1 MLMVVMVMAVI
12 MHMLAMW
19 MTVVTVIMYM
29 LAMRVAVVTVYIC
42 SSVQVMGMLCLEIML
57 AAMVIMAVTAMH
69 VVMAIVLMA
78 AMLMVMAAVLMVF
91 MHMIMAAVLM
101 IVVAVLVSIQIRHV
115 MVMVLVLRIQAHV
128 KVAYIQPGLFHPADL
143 GREPLYR
150 KALQSLFQH
159 LLIGPQIQKSRHRHI
174 SADPGIAFQ
183 V

>member
-1 MLMVVMVMAVI
+1 MAVAVLTVI
-12 MHMLAMW
+12 MHMLAMR
-19 MTVVTVIMYM
+19 MAVLTVC
-29 LAMRVAVVTVYIC
+29 IC
-42 SSVQVMGMLCLEIML
+42 SSVQVMGMLCLESML
-57 AAMVIMAVTAMH
+57 AAVVMVVMMALMVIMAVAAMH
-69 VVMAIVLMA
+69 MVMAIVLMIP
-78 AMLMVMAAVLMVF
+78 
-91 MHMIMAAVLM
+91 MHMIVAVVVPMHM
-101 IVVAVLVSIQIRHV
+101 IVTAVFMSIQIRHV

-150 KALQSLFQH
+150 KALQCLSQH